1 MHKGKE
7 ITKINIHPKYANCH
21 AIESQIGS
29 SRGYMRL
36 FVPTKSISHAANNRF
51 GFVQD
56 RKSKIEPQSNGKFNI
71 LDKSYS
77 TGKTYG
83 TQVENISLSW
93 SAEIKAEYY
102 PTFYNN

>member
-36 FVPTKSISHAANNRF
+36 FVPSKSISHAANNRF
-51 GFVQD
+51 GFAQD
-56 RKSKIEPQSNGKFNI
+56 KNLKLFGVDI
-71 LDKSYS
+71 
-77 TGKTYG
+77 
-83 TQVENISLSW
+83 
-93 SAEIKAEYY
+93 
-102 PTFYNN
+102 